1 MRQLMACLAL
11 IGVLVQAEIVYPQ
24 AMKVHSVEKGG
35 DGNYTVTLCSSA
47 GFFYDTVTDLD
58 DVTPGEMMAVLM
70 YDNTTPDDIRDDA
83 VIAMRYTGFFD
94 GEGEPAVTFLQE

>member
-1 MRQLMACLAL
+1 MRQLLACLAL

-24 AMKVHSVEKGG
+24 AMKVYSVEKGE

-70 YDNTTPDDIRDDA
+70 YDNMTPGDIRDDT
-83 VIAMRYTGFFD
+83 VIAMRYTGFFEK
-94 GEGEPAVTFLQE
+94 EGS